1 MTGLETFELC
11 QSIDDKV
18 LKEVFSG
25 NVCGRYEGSPYNNF
39 FISNCPVKS
48 EPEMGLPPI
57 RSLVRTVAGAREGGG
72 GSGEGGGPGQN
83 LSVWGRT
90 WHFPH
95 WQALRGVST
104 NLENLAARRRFW
116 DLAPRPRFTS
126 FPVSTKL
133 PDPRTRPQ
141 PSIGP
146 CWICRDGLRTRGIH
160 RRVEKVPFSLE
171 SNVSENL
178 HQNSSFFVLTIYKQ
192 GQHYNVSHA
201 L

>member
-1 MTGLETFELC
+1 
-11 QSIDDKV
+11 
-18 LKEVFSG
+18 
-25 NVCGRYEGSPYNNF
+25 
-39 FISNCPVKS
+39 
-48 EPEMGLPPI
+48 MGLPPI
-57 RSLVRTVAGAREGGG
+57 RNLVRTVAGARDGGG
-72 GSGEGGGPGQN
+72 GGGEGGGPGQS

-95 WQALRGVST
+95 WQSLRGVST

-178 HQNSSFFVLTIYKQ
+178 HQNFFFSSFLFTNKNNTTISAMLFKWDQNTMQEFILQ
-192 GQHYNVSHA
+192 GGEGELAKSMGKNFLVA
-201 L
+201 LAIDLQEN

>member
-1 MTGLETFELC
+1 
-11 QSIDDKV
+11 
-18 LKEVFSG
+18 
-25 NVCGRYEGSPYNNF
+25 
-39 FISNCPVKS
+39 
-48 EPEMGLPPI
+48 MGPPPI

-72 GSGEGGGPGQN
+72 GGGEGGGPGQS

-171 SNVSENL
+171 SNVSEIL
-178 HQNSSFFVLTIYKQ
+178 HQNSFFSSLLFVKHV
-192 GQHYNVSHA
+192 QHYNISQALYMGPENHA
-201 L
+201 TAHLTLRRGLAFVTVAKSM

>member
-1 MTGLETFELC
+1 
-11 QSIDDKV
+11 
-18 LKEVFSG
+18 
-25 NVCGRYEGSPYNNF
+25 
-39 FISNCPVKS
+39 
-48 EPEMGLPPI
+48 MGLPPI

-72 GSGEGGGPGQN
+72 GGGEGPGQS

-160 RRVEKVPFSLE
+160 RRVEKVLFSLE

-201 L
+201 LWMGPEHHARIHLTGRRGLAFGTWEKIFLLHL

>member
-1 MTGLETFELC
+1 
-11 QSIDDKV
+11 
-18 LKEVFSG
+18 
-25 NVCGRYEGSPYNNF
+25 
-39 FISNCPVKS
+39 
-48 EPEMGLPPI
+48 MGLPPI

-72 GSGEGGGPGQN
+72 GGGGGPGQS

-178 HQNSSFFVLTIYKQ
+178 HQNSSFFVLPIYKQ
-192 GQHYNVSHA
+192 EQHYNLSHA

>member
-1 MTGLETFELC
+1 MGPN
-11 QSIDDKV
+11 K
-18 LKEVFSG
+18 KP
-25 NVCGRYEGSPYNNF
+25 GSHC
-39 FISNCPVKS
+39 SRGQRRRRRRK
-48 EPEMGLPPI
+48 
-57 RSLVRTVAGAREGGG
+57 
-72 GSGEGGGPGQN
+72 GERRGPGQS

-95 WQALRGVST
+95 CQSLRGVST

-178 HQNSSFFVLTIYKQ
+178 HQNSSFFYLSIDLQTRPTLQPQPCSLNGTRTPCKNSFDREARTSFWYSCQINARKISSYTYSSSYRLARKFIQ
-192 GQHYNVSHA
+192 W
-201 L
+201 